1 MLVASWGLSHP
12 AAPGRAITTIS
23 RLGRS
28 ALCLR
33 KDSLTRRLI
42 RLRWTA
48 DLETLR
54 DTARPRR
61 AEGPGPGAA
70 MTVNQGSA
78 WRLPDLNTRVNS
90 AGDSRRCAGEKPW
103 EGADSAGAVV
113 TAVPANPTSDGESG
127 TPLGAPTGQHQPAA
141 LRGHAGPETVGP
153 LPFQIA
159 RLIGAFHRTDSVR
172 RVPQANPCEAG
183 QKDGKSYARL
193 MRVSTDPAHV
203 TLAAPP
209 VDNSGPAI

>member
-1 MLVASWGLSHP
+1 MLVARRRLSHP
-12 AAPGRAITTIS
+12 AAPGRAMTTIS
-23 RLGRS
+23 RAGRP

-33 KDSLTRRLI
+33 KDSLTSRLI

-54 DTARPRR
+54 ETARPRR
-61 AEGPGPGAA
+61 AEGPGPDAA
-70 MTVNQGSA
+70 MTVKQGSP

-90 AGDSRRCAGEKPW
+90 AGDSKRCAGEKPW

-172 RVPQANPCEAG
+172 RVPQADPREAG

-193 MRVSTDPAHV
+193 IRVSTKPADA
-203 TLAAPP
+203 TLGAPP

>member
-1 MLVASWGLSHP
+1 MLVARQGLSHP
-12 AAPGRAITTIS
+12 AAPGRAITTMS
-23 RLGRS
+23 RAGRS

-70 MTVNQGSA
+70 MTVNQVSPR
-78 WRLPDLNTRVNS
+78 RLPDLNTRVNS

-103 EGADSAGAVV
+103 EGAFPAGAVV

-153 LPFQIA
+153 FPFQIA
-159 RLIGAFHRTDSVR
+159 RLIGAFHRGDSVR
-172 RVPQANPCEAG
+172 RVPRANPCEAG

-193 MRVSTDPAHV
+193 IWVSTKPAH
-203 TLAAPP
+203 AALGALP

>member
-1 MLVASWGLSHP
+1 MLVARRGLSHS

-23 RLGRS
+23 RTGRS

-54 DTARPRR
+54 ETARPRR

-70 MTVNQGSA
+70 MTVNHGSP

-103 EGADSAGAVV
+103 EGAVSAGAVV

-141 LRGHAGPETVGP
+141 LRGHAGPETVSP

-159 RLIGAFHRTDSVR
+159 RLIGAFHRTVSVR
-172 RVPQANPCEAG
+172 RVPQADPCEAG

-193 MRVSTDPAHV
+193 MRVSTKSPQ
-203 TLAAPP
+203 AARGGPP
-209 VDNSGPAI
+209 VDNPVPAG